1 MQDLGGMEAMPAT
14 EMLMVELVELVCLI
28 RFLERLLIMLVGEA
42 VGPLQQQ
49 ELEDWEVV
57 ERGQVQGLQLPEPQT
72 PAEEAVE
79 PSMAMGGMVDRV
91 SWSCVTKERKPLET
105 MERSPVSRITQLPT
119 QFIVSPLSAVTR
131 SAFPRWI

>member
-91 SWSCVTKERKPLET
+91 S
-105 MERSPVSRITQLPT
+105 
-119 QFIVSPLSAVTR
+119 
-131 SAFPRWI
+131 